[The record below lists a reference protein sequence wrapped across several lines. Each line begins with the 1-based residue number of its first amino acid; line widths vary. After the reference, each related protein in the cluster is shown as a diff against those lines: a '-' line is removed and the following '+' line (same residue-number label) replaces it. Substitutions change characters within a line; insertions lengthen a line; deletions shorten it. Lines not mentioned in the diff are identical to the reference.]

1 VKLHVH
7 ADVTIVGKTR
17 QVSLDEVQSIT
28 FYGSTA
34 GSPDCTC
41 FTTQPCTVMN
51 ANRLSGLSGAQ
62 GKAARPCPARR
73 LIEDGCVQG
82 SPS

>member
-1 VKLHVH
+1 MS
-7 ADVTIVGKTR
+7 GKTR

-41 FTTQPCTVMN
+41 FTTQPYTGYC
-51 ANRLSGLSGAQ
+51 
-62 GKAARPCPARR
+62 ARPCPARR
-73 LIEDGCVQG
+73 LIEDGCEKWVQG